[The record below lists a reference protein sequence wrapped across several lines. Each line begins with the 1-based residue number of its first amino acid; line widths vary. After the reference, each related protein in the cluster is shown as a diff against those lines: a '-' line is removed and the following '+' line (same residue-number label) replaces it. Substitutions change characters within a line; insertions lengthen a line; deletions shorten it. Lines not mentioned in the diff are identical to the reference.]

1 MLQENIKIARKAR
14 GLSQQQLADRLH
26 VVRQT
31 VSKWEQGLSVPD
43 ADLLLGISQVLETPV
58 SALLEQTAED
68 APAPKT
74 EQTPAAIP
82 VPKAV
87 LAPETGSTSEAVP
100 TPETGQTP
108 KASQTPDID
117 RPAGEDLQSIS
128 QKLEAI
134 NLQLAQR
141 KIRRRRI
148 LHVAFIVLFVGLAVA
163 FIALGK
169 WGSPYL
175 GWDQSEPELLVGGVF
190 AHVGEWLFVRAA
202 PFLLPAALLGAIL
215 TRKRG

>member
-87 LAPETGSTSEAVP
+87 WRRKPVPHLKRFLPPKPTRRQKHPRHQTSTGRQGRTCSRSAKSWRRSICSWPKERSAGEGYCTWPLSSCLWGWRWLLSLLANGAAHTLAGI
-100 TPETGQTP
+100 
-108 KASQTPDID
+108 KAS
-117 RPAGEDLQSIS
+117 RSCLSAGCS
-128 QKLEAI
+128 
-134 NLQLAQR
+134 R
-141 KIRRRRI
+141 M
-148 LHVAFIVLFVGLAVA
+148 
-163 FIALGK
+163 
-169 WGSPYL
+169 WGSGCLSGPHRSCCRL
-175 GWDQSEPELLVGGVF
+175 HCWERF
-190 AHVGEWLFVRAA
+190 
-202 PFLLPAALLGAIL
+202 
-215 TRKRG
+215 